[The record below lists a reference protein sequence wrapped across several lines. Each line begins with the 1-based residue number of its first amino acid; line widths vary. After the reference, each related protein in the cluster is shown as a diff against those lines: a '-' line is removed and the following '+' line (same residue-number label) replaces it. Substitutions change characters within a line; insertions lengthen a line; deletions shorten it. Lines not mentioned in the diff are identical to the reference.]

1 MGKEMQEEYL
11 EFTPSRIG
19 VHGAQAMWPH
29 CQALSVPHGASAAQ
43 GILLIRPAQATHA
56 GPELRDTA
64 QWAAREKVQ
73 LQGQS
78 LRGRSVLGLP
88 P

>member
-1 MGKEMQEEYL
+1 MGKKMQEEHL

-19 VHGAQAMWPH
+19 VHGVQAMWPH

-43 GILLIRPAQATHA
+43 GILLIRPAQATEAASTHV

-73 LQGQS
+73 LQG
-78 LRGRSVLGLP
+78 
-88 P
+88 